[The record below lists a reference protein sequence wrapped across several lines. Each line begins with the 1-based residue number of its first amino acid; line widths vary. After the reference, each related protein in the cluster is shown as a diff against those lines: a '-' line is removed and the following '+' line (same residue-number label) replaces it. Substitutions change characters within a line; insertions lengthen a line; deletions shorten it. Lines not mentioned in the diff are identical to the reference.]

1 MKTPKLRQKDL
12 AAYRAAKLKEQ
23 DGLCYMCGLPITAND
38 AVLDHDHDEGYCRG
52 VVHRTCNVVEGK
64 IVNAIRRGGNRT
76 DVIALLEGLA
86 SYFKEDFSSNPI
98 HPTHKTELDKEIR
111 ALQRK
116 MKSAKRQETKDK
128 HKAAIK
134 ELKAQLV
141 HYELSEAA

>member
-23 DGLCYMCGLPITAND
+23 GGLCYMCGLSITEND
-38 AVLDHDHDEGYCRG
+38 AVLDHDHGEGYCRG

-141 HYELSEAA
+141 HFELSEAA